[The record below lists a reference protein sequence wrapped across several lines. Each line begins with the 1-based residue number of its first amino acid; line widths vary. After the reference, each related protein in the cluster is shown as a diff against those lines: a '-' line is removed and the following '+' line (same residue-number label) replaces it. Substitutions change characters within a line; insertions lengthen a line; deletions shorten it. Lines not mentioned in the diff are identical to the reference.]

1 MDRITRQIVDY
12 TASFRLANLTE
23 PVVTSAVNHVVDT
36 VAVAIV
42 GHDSEQAAIGA
53 RIARTARSD
62 TPATVIGFDAA
73 TTPDLAA
80 FVNTIMVRT
89 YDWNDGMQAKG
100 GGHPSDMLP
109 GILAIGEVHHS
120 RGSDVLAA
128 TTLAYELLGGMGAQV
143 PIGDLGLDQGT
154 LMAPATALACGWLMG
169 LESER
174 LAHAAS
180 LALVPNVPLGV
191 SRWGALS
198 MMKGCA
204 TAFAVRNGVFA
215 AILAREGMTGPAEP
229 FEGIFGLQHQTGGFD
244 IRLPVLPGGPS
255 VMEMSHQKPV
265 PAETQVLALL
275 ELVPAIREFAGV
287 DDIEAITVD
296 LPDHAFEHIADPPK
310 YDPRTR
316 ETADHSLPY
325 MLAVALVDGEIT
337 LDSYHPQRYLD
348 PALRPLMHKIR
359 CRPDDELSRLRRD
372 LMHGVTRPA
381 PARIVVRTTDARE
394 YRQQVMYYKGHHRN
408 PMTRNDIDGKFMTIC
423 DRFMTADDGARLR
436 EAWWGIRDSAD
447 IADLMSL
454 LATISKDRKEGHGE

>member
-1 MDRITRQIVDY
+1 MDRVTRQVVDY
-12 TASFRLANLTE
+12 TAAFSLANLTE
-23 PVVTSAVNHVVDT
+23 PVIASAINHVVDT
-36 VAVAIV
+36 IAVAIV

-53 RIARTARSD
+53 RIARTARSQ
-62 TPATVIGFDAA
+62 TPATVIGFDTA
-73 TTPDLAA
+73 TTPELAA

-109 GILAIGEVHHS
+109 GILAIGEVRHAP
-120 RGSDVLAA
+120 GPDVLAA
-128 TTLAYELLGGMGAQV
+128 ITLAYELLGGMGSQV
-143 PIGDLGLDQGT
+143 AIGDLGFDQGT

-169 LESER
+169 LDPER

-204 TAFAVRNGVFA
+204 TAFGVRNGVFA

-229 FEGIFGLQHQTGGFD
+229 FEGIFGLQHQTGVFD

-255 VMEMSHQKPV
+255 VMEMAHQKPV

-275 ELVPAIREFAGV
+275 ELVPAIRAFAAL
-287 DDIEAITVD
+287 DDIETITVD
-296 LPDHAFEHIADPPK
+296 LPDHAYEHIADPPK

-325 MLAVALVDGEIT
+325 MLAVALADGEIT
-337 LDSYHPQRYLD
+337 LDSYRPERYLD
-348 PALRPLMHKIR
+348 PALRPLMQKIV
-359 CRPDDELSRLRRD
+359 CRPDEELSQMRRD

-381 PARIVVRTTDARE
+381 PARIAVRTTDGRE
-394 YRQQVMYYKGHHRN
+394 YREQVMYYKGHHRN
-408 PMTRNDIDGKFMTIC
+408 PMTHDDIDRKFATIC
-423 DRFMTADDGARLR
+423 DRFMTADEGGRLR
-436 EAWWGIRDSAD
+436 EAWWGVADSPD
-447 IADLMSL
+447 IATLMSL
-454 LATISKDRKEGHGE
+454 LATVSKDREADHGD